1 MRTSTGVCLWCSSA
15 QLSSPPS
22 LPGAHQARPPWGPRR
37 GVRDTN
43 QTAESTSQRA
53 EGAGMPW
60 RRVGQHTP
68 RERTKTAKE
77 KKRNTGESTYNR
89 KQRNFTCSV
98 VLMHQS
104 TDRERDRQME
114 RRRVCEKTWMLTL
127 LWRSTVSC
135 LAWSL
140 GRHTHTGCS
149 DPAFAIHS
157 SRVRSKHKPH
167 CQGNILLPVLLQG
180 DRERAENSLLLPL
193 PIVSAHPQP
202 HMGTPALKKFVSTL
216 CKVFPGQKHPAQP
229 DFCL

>member
-1 MRTSTGVCLWCSSA
+1 MLRGQARACASGAA
-15 QLSSPPS
+15 QLSSPL
-22 LPGAHQARPPWGPRR
+22 LPHSQAFTRPGHPGDPAE
-37 GVRDTN
+37 GCGGTN

-114 RRRVCEKTWMLTL
+114 RRRACEKTWMLTL
-127 LWRSTVSC
+127 LWRSIVSC
-135 LAWSL
+135 LARSL
-140 GRHTHTGCS
+140 GRHTHTGC
-149 DPAFAIHS
+149 
-157 SRVRSKHKPH
+157 R
-167 CQGNILLPVLLQG
+167 ILHLL
-180 DRERAENSLLLPL
+180 
-193 PIVSAHPQP
+193 
-202 HMGTPALKKFVSTL
+202 STAA
-216 CKVFPGQKHPAQP
+216 G
-229 DFCL
+229 